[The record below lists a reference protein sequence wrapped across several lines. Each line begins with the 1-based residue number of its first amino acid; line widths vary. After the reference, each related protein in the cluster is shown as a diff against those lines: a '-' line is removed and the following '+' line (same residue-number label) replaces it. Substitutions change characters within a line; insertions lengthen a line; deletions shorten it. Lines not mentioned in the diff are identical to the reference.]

1 MLLYVKVD
9 NAHQRPVKNQRGLD
23 RLWQRVTQPVTD
35 SMYSLYVT
43 PRVTVT
49 E

>member
-1 MLLYVKVD
+1 MLLYVKVN

-35 SMYSLYVT
+35 VLSILYTCYSN
-43 PRVTVT
+43 
-49 E
+49 